1 MPLINF
7 NNMNNN
13 IDSQRNQV
21 RIYICF
27 ILIFFPIV
35 IYAQNHKADLNNF
48 LIEYKSNKDIP
59 SISAGVSLN
68 GKILW
73 LNAVGLADIEN
84 NVPSKTTTVYR
95 IASISKSITAVAIM
109 QLVEQNKINLDE
121 DARKYLPYFPQKKWK
136 FTVRQLLNH
145 TAGIRNY
152 RYGEFNSTAQF
163 NSIKDAI
170 RVVIDDS
177 LQYEPGTKY
186 LYTTLGYNLLAGI
199 IENVSGLG
207 FEEYLIKNI
216 FTPAEMNNTHLEFQ
230 PKIIF
235 NKARGYIKN
244 NFRKLENAQLADL
257 SIKFP
262 GGGMISTAED
272 LLKFA
277 NNLLNSKFISHST
290 LDSMLS
296 PTILNNKD
304 TINYGLGFSFGVDEK
319 GRKFFGHAGAGT
331 GFVGELL
338 IYPEKSF
345 AAVHLINCRDR
356 DLENPSRSFASIIL
370 DNTFEKPKKSLAD
383 RLLGIFFESSID
395 STFIKLEQLSK
406 DSAAVYKNDDNE
418 LVTFGYDLIATGNYI
433 DAIQYFKYLISKK
446 DNVARYYIGLA
457 DAYLKDG
464 NKGLARRNFKFA
476 RGLDPKNKYV
486 NDMINRLEREQ

>member
-1 MPLINF
+1 MKYL
-7 NNMNNN
+7 
-13 IDSQRNQV
+13 IDSIKDHV
-21 RIYICF
+21 RSYVLLSF
-27 ILIFFPIV
+27 IIFPFLVHP
-35 IYAQNHKADLNNF
+35 QNNRAELNNF
-48 LIEYKSNKDIP
+48 LNEYKSNKDIP
-59 SISAGVSLN
+59 SISSGVSLN
-68 GKILW
+68 GKIIW

-84 NVPSKTTTVYR
+84 YVPAKINTVYR

-121 DARKYLPYFPQKKWK
+121 DALTYLNYFPKKKWK
-136 FTVRQLLNH
+136 FSVRQLLNH

-152 RYGEFNSTAQF
+152 RYGEFNSTTQF
-163 NSIKDAI
+163 NSIKDAVRI
-170 RVVIDDS
+170 VIDDS

-199 IENVSGLG
+199 IENISGLS
-207 FEEYLIKNI
+207 FEEYLIENI
-216 FTPAEMNNTHLEFQ
+216 FTPAEMTNTYLEFQ

-244 NFRKLENAQLADL
+244 NFRKFENAQLADL

-277 NNLLNSKFISHST
+277 QNLLNFKLITRST
-290 LDSMLS
+290 LDLMLT
-296 PTILNNKD
+296 PTILKNKD
-304 TINYGLGFSFGVDEK
+304 SLNYGLGFSFGVDEK
-319 GRKFFGHAGAGT
+319 GRKFLGHAGAGS
-331 GFVGELL
+331 GFVSELL
-338 IYPEKSF
+338 IYPEQSF

-356 DLENPSRSFASIIL
+356 DLESPSRALASIVL
-370 DNTFEKPKKSLAD
+370 DDISVKPKKSLAD
-383 RLLGIFFESSID
+383 RLLGVFFESSID
-395 STFIKLEQLSK
+395 STLVKLEQLSK

-418 LVTFGYDLIATGNYI
+418 IVTFGYDLIATGNYFE
-433 DAIQYFKYLISKK
+433 AIQYFKYLISKK

-464 NKGLARRNFKFA
+464 NKGMARRNFKFA

-486 NDMINRLEREQ
+486 NDMINMLEKEQ